1 MNAPCLMQRQTTRD
15 VGREA
20 GFTLIE
26 LLVSM
31 VVGLLLILVAASLY
45 LSTARTSRFN
55 ALQAQMNEDGAL
67 AIQLLSEQISLA
79 GYSPMVG
86 AARAVDLVPVRG
98 CEGGFTAA
106 TDSGLFENL
115 ACSAGAA
122 AAPDAIAI
130 RYVAS
135 AQNSPMVGNA
145 AGVLQPANCAMQGIT
160 PTVLAPGNARPIAD
174 NRFYVAAD
182 PVNSNTPTLY
192 CRGSNGPGTF
202 SGTVALIPNIE
213 DLQIRYAVTRA
224 PLAGRPPR
232 HQVTAHVDAS
242 HAALGATTDNWHRVA
257 AVHVCVLART
267 AQPIPGGDVSTA
279 DVGRYVDCSNAVRQA
294 NDGRLRRALHATVYL
309 LNTRPAVPA
318 PYRALGGV
326 VIDPYDFVN

>member
-1 MNAPCLMQRQTTRD
+1 MNAPCHGHRQI
-15 VGREA
+15 GRRT
-20 GFTLIE
+20 GSQTGVTLIE

-31 VVGLLLILVAASLY
+31 AVGLLLILVAASLY

-55 ALQAQMNEDGAL
+55 TLQAQMNEDGAL

-86 AARAVDLVPVRG
+86 PARLFNQVPVRG
-98 CEGGFTAA
+98 CDGGFTAA
-106 TDSGLFENL
+106 TANGAFDNL
-115 ACSAGAA
+115 SCSVGAL

-130 RYVAS
+130 RYIATE
-135 AQNSPMVGNA
+135 QNSTEVDS
-145 AGVLQPANCAMQGIT
+145 AGVPRPANCAMQGIL
-160 PTVLAPGNARPIAD
+160 PTAFAGGVTLPVAD
-174 NRFYVAAD
+174 NRFYVDAD
-182 PVNSNTPTLY
+182 AVNGNAPTLY

-213 DLQIRYAVTRA
+213 DLQLRYAVTR
-224 PLAGRPPR
+224 PPVVGRPAP

-242 HAALGATTDNWHRVA
+242 HAALGATTDSWHRVA

-267 AQPIPGGDVSTA
+267 AQPVPGGDVSAA
-279 DVGRYVDCSNAVRQA
+279 DVGRYVDCNNAVQQA
-294 NDGRLRRALHATVYL
+294 TDGRLRRAFHATVYL

-318 PYRALGGV
+318 PYRASGGV
-326 VIDPYDFVN
+326 VTDPYDFVN